1 MMIRT
6 IKALQGVVDVPLQ
19 IDSTIP
25 AVLEGALRVYNGVP
39 IVNSVNGEEKS
50 MNTVLPLV
58 KKYGA
63 CVVGLALDEMVF
75 LKQQRAD
82 LRLQRR

>member
-1 MMIRT
+1 MIRT

-39 IVNSVNGEEKS
+39 IVNSV
-50 MNTVLPLV
+50 MV
-58 KKYGA
+58 KKN
-63 CVVGLALDEMVF
+63 
-75 LKQQRAD
+75 Q
-82 LRLQRR
+82 